1 MSLPV
6 VCLWCCL
13 VLPPDLI
20 RYLPPRQ
27 NKTGVNL
34 LTTSANLTTQK
45 VGGGAQGHVPTVA
58 ATPER
63 WHVRYTRRW
72 CGQSSCSGWARLG

>member
-1 MSLPV
+1 V
-6 VCLWCCL
+6 VGCLLSCLLFCL
-13 VLPPDLI
+13 VLADLI

-45 VGGGAQGHVPTVA
+45 VG
-58 ATPER
+58 
-63 WHVRYTRRW
+63 
-72 CGQSSCSGWARLG
+72 SSSRQWANSE